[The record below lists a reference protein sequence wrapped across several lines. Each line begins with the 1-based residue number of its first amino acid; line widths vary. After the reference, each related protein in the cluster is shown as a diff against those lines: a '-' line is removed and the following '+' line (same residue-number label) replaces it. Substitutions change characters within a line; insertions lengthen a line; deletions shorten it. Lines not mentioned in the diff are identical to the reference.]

1 MTVINIILCLMG
13 SNKTILNLNL
23 NLWFGI
29 SLKFVLYGTT
39 DNNTALVRHDDVIK
53 WKHFPRYWP
62 FVRGIH
68 RFPVNF
74 PHKGQWRGALM
85 FSLICVWING
95 WVNNHEAGD
104 LRRYRAH
111 YDVTVMGN
119 GFPSNRRQAVIW
131 TSADPV
137 NRFLYHKLY
146 KSTNSTDNIRITDA
160 LH

>member
-1 MTVINIILCLMG
+1 MTVIYIILCLMG

-62 FVRGIH
+62 FVRGI
-68 RFPVNF
+68 
-74 PHKGQWRGALM
+74 GQWRGALM
-85 FSLICVWING
+85 FSLISVWING

-104 LRRYRAH
+104 LRSYRAH

-119 GFPSNRRQAVIW
+119 DLPSNRWQAVIW

-137 NRFLYHKLY
+137 NWFLYHKLY
-146 KSTNSTDNIRITDA
+146 ISPQTLLITFG
-160 LH
+160 